1 MQLFFRL
8 ILLTVCT
15 VTPAFSQTVQTF
27 LVAAHGSN
35 ISAVAENKPKYS
47 LTDEKVRDVAQLITV
62 RVYSVEPQEWEKGTI
77 EATSGSGSGILIDRQ
92 EIPEQNGYLYLVLTN
107 NHVLREPKEY
117 QTYVK
122 THDGLLHQ
130 AFVHQEANSEFS
142 QKDVDLGLIWF
153 YSPRKYQPAKQEES
167 HQPIATNTKIFIAG
181 FPCSET
187 SLKLECPAEY
197 TITKGQGDEVDKPL
211 NQGYQI
217 FFNNETKEGTSG
229 GPILNPQ
236 GRVIGVNG
244 RGPNTPNSRQY
255 QYADGSEVPQ
265 KIRDQ
270 SPGLGIPIRTYH
282 ELAPKEPL
290 NTIKPPD
297 GIENKPIYYLQSL
310 EQEGANNEIEI
321 TLKSISDIW
330 NDKIAIVILLLFIIS
345 VLAFLFLLVWVIARS
360 RYILLTL
367 EKNLLT
373 LKKLNEDTAVI
384 IEKERSRSSDKSEKE
399 LSREED
405 FIQDSPILSESIS
418 FFSSVTYAVVSEI
431 ELSILSN
438 KLEEKEISR
447 EIDSTQD
454 CPILSDST
462 SISRV
467 TYAVDINLL
476 IYRED

>member
-27 LVAAHGSN
+27 FVAAHGSN
-35 ISAVAENKPKYS
+35 ISAVAQNKPKYS

-92 EIPEQNGYLYLVLTN
+92 EIPDQNGYLYLVLTN

-153 YSPRKYQPAKQEES
+153 YSPLKYQPAKQEES

-187 SLKLECPAEY
+187 SLKLECPAQY

-270 SPGLGIPIRTYH
+270 APGLGIPIRTYH
-282 ELAPKEPL
+282 QLAPKEPL

-310 EQEGANNEIEI
+310 KQEEANNEIEI

-330 NDKIAIVILLLFIIS
+330 NDKIAIVTLLLFIIF
-345 VLAFLFLLVWVIARS
+345 VFAFLFVWEIARA

-373 LKKLNEDTAVI
+373 LEKNSLTLEKILLTLEKFNEHTAVNL
-384 IEKERSRSSDKSEKE
+384 EKERSRSSDKLEKE

-405 FIQDSPILSESIS
+405 SIQDSPILSESTS
-418 FFSSVTYAVVSEI
+418 FSREKYAVVNKI
-431 ELSILSN
+431 EPSRLSG
-438 KLEEKEISR
+438 KLEEE
-447 EIDSTQD
+447 
-454 CPILSDST
+454 L
-462 SISRV
+462 
-467 TYAVDINLL
+467 
-476 IYRED
+476 